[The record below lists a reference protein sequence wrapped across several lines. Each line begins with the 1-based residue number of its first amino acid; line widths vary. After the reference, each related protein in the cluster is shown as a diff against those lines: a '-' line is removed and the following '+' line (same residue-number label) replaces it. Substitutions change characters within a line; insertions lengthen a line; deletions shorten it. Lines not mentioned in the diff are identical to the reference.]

1 MSGFDTEKPE
11 GADPQP
17 QIPPLSSAQGTST
30 GLRPIQRLTSDDR
43 LARIHPETL
52 AKTELRYYSAFARE
66 FVRSDYNFCA
76 SKMTV
81 ARGGKLIALE
91 AEFRNAEAFFR
102 KALGWAGRLHGR
114 GVHLDPET
122 VTLEIKHPMSGRL
135 VRLLT
140 IYDQLFLKTME
151 ALVARTVM
159 AHDRKAAL
167 DSAEARIK
175 QIPFLCIPDND
186 RYAPEG
192 VLLPDATEAH

>member
-1 MSGFDTEKPE
+1 MSGFDMEEPE
-11 GADPQP
+11 GADPERL
-17 QIPPLSSAQGTST
+17 IPSAPPEHGPS
-30 GLRPIQRLTSDDR
+30 GLRPIARLTSDDR
-43 LARIHPETL
+43 LARINPETL
-52 AKTELRYYSAFARE
+52 AKTELHYYSEFARG

-76 SKMTV
+76 AKMTV
-81 ARGGKLIALE
+81 ARGGKLMALE
-91 AEFRNAEAFFR
+91 AEFRKAEVFFR
-102 KALGWAGRLHGR
+102 KALGWASRLHGR
-114 GVHLDPET
+114 SVHLDPET
-122 VTLEIKHPMSGRL
+122 VTLEIKHPLSGRL
-135 VRLLT
+135 VRLLM

-186 RYAPEG
+186 RYSPEG

>member
-1 MSGFDTEKPE
+1 MSGFDTEKPDA
-11 GADPQP
+11 ADPERV
-17 QIPPLSSAQGTST
+17 IPPAPSEHGPS
-30 GLRPIQRLTSDDR
+30 GLRPIKRLTSDDR

-52 AKTELRYYSAFARE
+52 AKTELHYYSAFARE

-76 SKMTV
+76 AKMTL
-81 ARGGKLIALE
+81 ARGGKLMALE

-102 KALGWAGRLHGR
+102 KALAWASRLHGR
-114 GVHLDPET
+114 SIHLDPEA

-175 QIPFLCIPDND
+175 QIPFRCIPDND
-186 RYAPEG
+186 RYAPDG
-192 VLLPDATEAH
+192 VLMPDATEAH

>member
-11 GADPQP
+11 GGDPKR
-17 QIPPLSSAQGTST
+17 QIPPVPSEHDASG
-30 GLRPIQRLTSDDR
+30 GLRPIKRLTSDDR
-43 LARIHPETL
+43 LARINPETL
-52 AKTELRYYSAFARE
+52 AKTELHYYSAFARE

-76 SKMTV
+76 AKMTL
-81 ARGGKLIALE
+81 ARGGKLLALE
-91 AEFRNAEAFFR
+91 AEFRKSEAFFR
-102 KALGWAGRLHGR
+102 KAFGWANRLHGR
-114 GVHLDPET
+114 SVHLDPEA
-122 VTLEIKHPMSGRL
+122 VTLEIKHPLSGRL

-167 DSAEARIK
+167 DSAEARIR

-186 RYAPEG
+186 RYASEG
-192 VLLPDATEAH
+192 FLLPDAPH

>member
-11 GADPQP
+11 GVDPERL
-17 QIPPLSSAQGTST
+17 IPPAPSEHGST
-30 GLRPIQRLTSDDR
+30 GLRPIKRLTSDDR
-43 LARIHPETL
+43 LARINPETL

-76 SKMTV
+76 AKMTI
-81 ARGGKLIALE
+81 ARGGKLLALE
-91 AEFRNAEAFFR
+91 TEFRNAEAYFR
-102 KALGWAGRLHGR
+102 KALGWANRLHGR
-114 GVHLDPET
+114 NVRLDPET

-140 IYDQLFLKTME
+140 IYDHLFLKTME
-151 ALVARTVM
+151 ALVGRTLM
-159 AHDRKAAL
+159 MHERKAAL

-192 VLLPDATEAH
+192 VLLPEATEAH